1 MGYFANAGQLLINFA
16 FGVLVSLVV
25 VRVLLQLVRANFYNP
40 ICQMLY
46 KLTNPVLMPVHRLV
60 PNWRNLDIAGVLL
73 AWLLSAIK
81 VALLYAMFGVGLRIA
96 GLVVMALADLV
107 EFVLLLYLALILV
120 RVLLSFISV
129 ERSNPIVPLVIQLT
143 EPLLRPIRRRVP
155 AMGGLDFSPAIVM
168 LAIALMRVLLVAPL
182 SDIGKQL
189 AQAAM

>member
-1 MGYFANAGQLLINFA
+1 
-16 FGVLVSLVV
+16 
-25 VRVLLQLVRANFYNP
+25 
-40 ICQMLY
+40 MLY

-107 EFVLLLYLALILV
+107 DFVLLLYLALILV